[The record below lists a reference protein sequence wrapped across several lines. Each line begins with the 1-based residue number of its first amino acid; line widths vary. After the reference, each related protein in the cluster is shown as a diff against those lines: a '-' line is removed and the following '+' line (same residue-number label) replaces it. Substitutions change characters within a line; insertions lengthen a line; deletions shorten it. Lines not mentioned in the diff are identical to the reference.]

1 MVSLITLKKYY
12 DLKACKD
19 SGFRKGMVFAV
30 YRDKR
35 GKLLHDLSLFTDKK
49 RADEYKKQI
58 KGILECLYQN

>member
-12 DLKACKD
+12 DLKGGKD
-19 SGFRKGMVFAV
+19 AGFRKGMVFAV

-49 RADEYKKQI
+49 RADEYKRHI
-58 KGILECLYQN
+58 KGILECIYQN